1 MAMETIPAGL
11 TSSALPNRSSEKRAC
26 SLRKLC
32 DSGQVNGV
40 YEIIVYPSSSKGF
53 IQLNAEKRETIKGK
67 KEAFLAYY
75 RILNGYRKAG
85 WEVEEI
91 KG

>member
-1 MAMETIPAGL
+1 MIIYIRKGKERKEL
-11 TSSALPNRSSEKRAC
+11 TLGK
-26 SLRKLC
+26 KLC
-32 DSGQVNGV
+32 DSGQVSGV

-53 IQLNAEKRETIKGK
+53 IQLNAEKREAIKGK

-75 RILNGYRKAG
+75 RILNGYRKEG

-91 KG
+91 KR

>member
-1 MAMETIPAGL
+1 MITYIRKGKERKEL
-11 TSSALPNRSSEKRAC
+11 TMGK
-26 SLRKLC
+26 KLC
-32 DSGQVNGV
+32 ESGQVSGV

-53 IQLNAEKRETIKGK
+53 IQLNAEKRETVKGK

-75 RILNGYRKAG
+75 RILNGYRKDG

>member
-1 MAMETIPAGL
+1 MITYIRKEKERKEL
-11 TSSALPNRSSEKRAC
+11 TLGK
-26 SLRKLC
+26 KLC
-32 DSGQVNGV
+32 DSGQVSDV

-53 IQLNAEKRETIKGK
+53 IQLNAEKRETVKGK

-75 RILNGYRKAG
+75 RILNGYRKEG

>member
-1 MAMETIPAGL
+1 MITYIRKEKERKEL
-11 TSSALPNRSSEKRAC
+11 TLGNE
-26 SLRKLC
+26 LC
-32 DSGQVNGV
+32 DSGQVSGV

-53 IQLNAEKRETIKGK
+53 IQLNAEKRETVKGK
-67 KEAFLAYY
+67 KETFLAYY
-75 RILNGYRKAG
+75 RILNGYRKEG

>member
-1 MAMETIPAGL
+1 MITYIRKEKERKEL
-11 TSSALPNRSSEKRAC
+11 TMGK
-26 SLRKLC
+26 KLC
-32 DSGQVNGV
+32 DAGQVNGV

-75 RILNGYRKAG
+75 RILNGYRKDG

-91 KG
+91 KR

>member
-1 MAMETIPAGL
+1 MITYIRKEKERKEL
-11 TSSALPNRSSEKRAC
+11 TLGK
-26 SLRKLC
+26 KLC
-32 DSGQVNGV
+32 DSGQVSDV

-75 RILNGYRKAG
+75 RILNGYRKEG

>member
-1 MAMETIPAGL
+1 MITYIRKEKERKEL
-11 TSSALPNRSSEKRAC
+11 TLGK
-26 SLRKLC
+26 KLC
-32 DSGQVNGV
+32 DSGQVSGV

-53 IQLNAEKRETIKGK
+53 IQLNAEKRETIEGK

-75 RILNGYRKAG
+75 RILYGYRKEG
-85 WEVEEI
+85 WEAKEI

>member
-1 MAMETIPAGL
+1 MITYIRKEKERKEL
-11 TSSALPNRSSEKRAC
+11 TLGK
-26 SLRKLC
+26 KLC
-32 DSGQVNGV
+32 DSGQVSDV
-40 YEIIVYPSSSKGF
+40 HEIIVYPSNSKGF

-75 RILNGYRKAG
+75 RILNGYRKEG

-91 KG
+91 RG

>member
-1 MAMETIPAGL
+1 MITYIRKEKERKEL
-11 TSSALPNRSSEKRAC
+11 TLGK
-26 SLRKLC
+26 KLC
-32 DSGQVNGV
+32 DSGQVSGV
-40 YEIIVYPSSSKGF
+40 YEIIVYPYNGKGF

-75 RILNGYRKAG
+75 RILNGYRKEG